1 MWHEIYI
8 GVLSKMRYQLQD
20 MPPVSGRIQFG
31 QFPKKKKKE
40 PTTEVPRIKA
50 NTWVTLRTSM
60 PDYGG
65 TTRCSFYQL
74 KIFC

>member
-31 QFPKKKKKE
+31 QFPKKKKK
-40 PTTEVPRIKA
+40 
-50 NTWVTLRTSM
+50 RTHYRSTSNQSQHLGYTKDLNARLWGHHQM
-60 PDYGG
+60 FFLPA
-65 TTRCSFYQL
+65 
-74 KIFC
+74 